1 MYPSGDSGNI
11 QLCLPDPGFP
21 VGKRQ
26 SVHAGRVDMVLKR
39 HADGGKR
46 VCIQQGFW
54 IGTAASS
61 KVCQIKAGAVSASTC
76 FSTDQCSI
84 VSPSFACPLLMVSI
98 EP

>member
-11 QLCLPDPGFP
+11 QLCLPDPGLP

-39 HADGGKR
+39 HAGGGKR
-46 VCIQQGFW
+46 VCIPQG
-54 IGTAASS
+54 
-61 KVCQIKAGAVSASTC
+61 VLDR

-84 VSPSFACPLLMVSI
+84 VSPSFACPLLMVSM